1 MPIKTK
7 LLFNYQYQ
15 RKYDKNK
22 CTKHNFKMPLT
33 IKSHYLL
40 IKAAVIENNLLN
52 R

>member
-7 LLFNYQYQ
+7 LLTSDQYQ

-22 CTKHNFKMPLT
+22 CTKHNFKMLIT

-40 IKAAVIENNLLN
+40 IKATVSEK
-52 R
+52 